1 MLITLL
7 YAISLQISEEYVY
20 ENLRINYITEKSK
33 ILSIFKFKLQ
43 IEVAKS
49 SRNFRFD
56 LNVSDLMSQLSFLM
70 KSYS

>member
-20 ENLRINYITEKSK
+20 ENLRINFITEKSK